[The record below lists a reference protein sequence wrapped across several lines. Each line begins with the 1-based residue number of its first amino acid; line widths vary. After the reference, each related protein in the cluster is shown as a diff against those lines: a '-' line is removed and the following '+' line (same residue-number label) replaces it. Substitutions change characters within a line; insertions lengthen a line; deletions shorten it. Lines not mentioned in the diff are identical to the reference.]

1 MTDPIELRALL
12 AEAIER
18 DYLGTWVPEEW
29 ERRALETLEKVGW
42 HLSNLRET
50 GTVAFDMDVMLQ
62 LIRLN
67 PDQYEQLIIGEWLL
81 VVPDLFRDMA
91 AKQAQKLFDEERVGR
106 PFDGHQRRQFIMQ
119 LSHICVNKAEQ
130 LKKKS

>member
-62 LIRLN
+62 LIRMN
-67 PDQYEQLIIGEWLL
+67 PEQHGQLIMGEWLL
-81 VVPDLFRDMA
+81 VVPELFRNMA
-91 AKQAQKLFDEERVGR
+91 EKQAQELFEEWAGR
-106 PFDGHQRRQFIMQ
+106 QFGDHQRRQFIMQ